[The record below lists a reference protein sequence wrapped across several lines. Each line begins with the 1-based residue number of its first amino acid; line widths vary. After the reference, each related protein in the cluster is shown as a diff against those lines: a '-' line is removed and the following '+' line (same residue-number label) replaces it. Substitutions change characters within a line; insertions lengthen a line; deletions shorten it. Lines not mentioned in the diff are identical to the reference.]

1 MDCKKV
7 RAKLEEMLD
16 EAKDRMEISR
26 ENMDRLKA
34 ALVRLD
40 ESRLYVAVSFV
51 DDTLVG
57 FITTN
62 PEKQVRI
69 ASSPQESMLSR
80 PDFSMADARFQ
91 YPAYGLLFAD
101 KASVKGVI
109 NMDLAYYKG
118 MLTGLKDVMQ
128 TIGADWKIADLAPSM
143 AALDSIKRK
152 AQTIR
157 SGMTEQANPIRYYNS
172 SLMNGLDFLINNAD
186 TVMDLSLIHI

>member
-1 MDCKKV
+1 MVSLYEKTYNGLACKVAEVDCKKV

-16 EAKDRMEISR
+16 EAKGRMEISR
-26 ENMDRLKA
+26 ENMNRLKA

-62 PEKQVRI
+62 EKQVRI
-69 ASSPQESMLSR
+69 ASSPQDSMLSR

-118 MLTGLKDVMQ
+118 MLTGLKDVM
-128 TIGADWKIADLAPSM
+128 
-143 AALDSIKRK
+143 
-152 AQTIR
+152 
-157 SGMTEQANPIRYYNS
+157 
-172 SLMNGLDFLINNAD
+172 
-186 TVMDLSLIHI
+186 